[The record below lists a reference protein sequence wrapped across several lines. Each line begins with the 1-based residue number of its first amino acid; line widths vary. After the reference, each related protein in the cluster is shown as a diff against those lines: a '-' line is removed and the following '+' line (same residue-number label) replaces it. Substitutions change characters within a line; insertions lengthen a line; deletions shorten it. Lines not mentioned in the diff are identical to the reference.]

1 MTFVRAKDQEETDA
15 FLKSIPQGPPGRRG
29 QLVLYAVRGVYE
41 FAVDRL
47 ALKTPIPL
55 GDSGVSFQMLPPSEQ
70 AKRFRLPILELEI
83 HAQGKPPYPLRLV
96 AGLPEVT
103 RQDDRDKVYGTY
115 WLDPRTADEDLAAQG
130 SLAGGP
136 RVNLFQA
143 TDGTVYYRVWNG
155 SQVEAVGPVAMD
167 GEPLTLFG
175 EGNDPT
181 RCYLEPLPN
190 DQGIDVIELLP
201 FAPKKPYRAKTRQ
214 VRLRL
219 TVDGRSEEFWLEEL
233 DPAHMRR
240 GDHQQRRTAS
250 ERVVAGTGRRVA
262 ATMAPYSVELGFDVY
277 LREFE
282 RRLDPG
288 TSMASKYSSLVDLY
302 ARDSKAESRRDESA
316 APTDAAAGKVL
327 AKDLL
332 INLNAPQDVR
342 DPFNRPVVPA
352 FSRELQRSL
361 ETR

>member
-1 MTFVRAKDQEETDA
+1 M
-15 FLKSIPQGPPGRRG
+15 
-29 QLVLYAVRGVYE
+29 
-41 FAVDRL
+41 
-47 ALKTPIPL
+47 
-55 GDSGVSFQMLPPSEQ
+55 
-70 AKRFRLPILELEI
+70 
-83 HAQGKPPYPLRLV
+83 
-96 AGLPEVT
+96 
-103 RQDDRDKVYGTY
+103 
-115 WLDPRTADEDLAAQG
+115 
-130 SLAGGP
+130 
-136 RVNLFQA
+136 
-143 TDGTVYYRVWNG
+143 
-155 SQVEAVGPVAMD
+155 
-167 GEPLTLFG
+167 
-175 EGNDPT
+175 
-181 RCYLEPLPN
+181 
-190 DQGIDVIELLP
+190 IELLP

-233 DPAHMRR
+233 DPAHMRC

-302 ARDSKAESRRDESA
+302 GDSKAESRRDESA
-316 APTDAAAGKVL
+316 ASTDAAAGKVL

-342 DPFNRPVVPA
+342 DPFTGRSYRLFQESFSGPWKPGDAEFDSMVAPQSDRSQLFLSTLSVNYDPGRGVKYVGCADRRRGDRHVLYGAYFFRRRKAVRPVKSAGAPEEPSSLPRIRIWSETTSA
-352 FSRELQRSL
+352 FHDPHHGVSPCSRERLSWRFSSDLQPERWLLPSSRWTGML
-361 ETR
+361 GSTCRCSIGAG